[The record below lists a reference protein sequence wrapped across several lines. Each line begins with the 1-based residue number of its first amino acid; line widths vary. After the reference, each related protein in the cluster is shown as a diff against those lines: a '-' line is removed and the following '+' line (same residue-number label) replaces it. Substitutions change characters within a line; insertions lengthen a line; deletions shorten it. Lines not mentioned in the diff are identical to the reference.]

1 VDEGRTEGE
10 EREVKNRSSEA
21 GGGFGVLRLQREARE
36 ARRGL
41 VLGSPV
47 QLELYFL
54 HPPLSVPAL
63 NLCLQLLGGFPA

>member
-1 VDEGRTEGE
+1 M
-10 EREVKNRSSEA
+10 
-21 GGGFGVLRLQREARE
+21 GVWLRPPTLKYEDMFLKLQREARE
-36 ARRGL
+36 DRRGL

-54 HPPLSVPAL
+54 DPPLSVPAL